1 MEQTRQLVI
10 GAKDARTLYPSA
22 SPEWKAS
29 FEATFGKDFF
39 SLKPT
44 ERIKTFADACEV
56 LGVNPATIGD
66 KKLETVI
73 KALNFLQNGNKIWIP
88 DYDNSNERKYY
99 CWWWLN
105 KPGFRLLAVRY
116 ALTDSTVG
124 PRLVFLTEELAR
136 YAASQFFELYKEYYV
151 MQPESVTGQMAA
163 ASKKITDFKEITS
176 FEVACS
182 VKGYDPAKV
191 LPDVSAYPECHRSAL
206 LSVARLFIINEAV
219 NYLDNGNEDW
229 VPDYND
235 GDEEK
240 HYHWVDLEVDANNP
254 SGFRLHGVDYAYA
267 LSGVGPRLSYYS
279 ENGARHVFEHFEE
292 DVRNFFLLK

>member
-10 GAKDARTLYPSA
+10 GGTDARKLYPTA
-22 SPEWKAS
+22 SPEWKAA
-29 FEATFGKDFF
+29 FESSFGKEYF
-39 SLKPT
+39 SQNPT

-56 LGVNPATIGD
+56 LDIDPRTVLD

-73 KALNFLQNGNKIWIP
+73 KALNFLANGNKIWIP
-88 DYDNSNERKYY
+88 DYDNSSERKWY

-105 KPGFRLLAVRY
+105 KPGFRLDGLHY
-116 ALTDSTVG
+116 AHSVSSAG
-124 PRLVFLTEELAR
+124 PRLVFITEELAR
-136 YAASQFFELYKEYYV
+136 YAAAQFLELFKEYYV
-151 MQPESVTGQMAA
+151 MQPESITEQVAA
-163 ASKKITDFKEITS
+163 ASKQINDFREITS
-176 FEVACS
+176 FEIACT

-191 LPDVSAYPECHRSAL
+191 LPDVSMYPERHRAAL

-219 NYLDNGNEDW
+219 NYLDNGNENW

-254 SGFRLHGVDYAYA
+254 SGFRLYVIYYTD
-267 LSGVGPRLSYYS
+267 SNSCVGPRLSYYS
-279 ENGARHVFEHFEE
+279 ENGARHVFTHFEE